1 MPLYETRCDSCGCL
15 SEHLLSVGEAP
26 PSCSCG
32 DSEPRILVSAWAL
45 TPSRWGDS
53 HSYYSSTLGHV
64 STSQDRDRKLKS
76 KGLVHLDEVG
86 RDRADSLLDRRR
98 REDAAIDKY
107 AESFTKHREAGAGF
121 AQAAVAAKG
130 EADALR

>member
-1 MPLYETRCDSCGCL
+1 MPLYEGRCTACGCV
-15 SEHLLSVGEAP
+15 EEYLLGVEEALP
-26 PSCSCG
+26 PCPCG
-32 DSEPRILVSAWAL
+32 GGMMPMISAWAL

-64 STSQDRDRKLKS
+64 STSQDRDRKLRAQ
-76 KGLVHLDEVG
+76 GLVHLDEVG

-107 AESFTKHREAGAGF
+107 AESFTKHKEAGAGF